1 MAYLKERSNKQ
12 TRWII
17 ASVAS
22 LILVCVIGLVLCF
35 TLQKVTQP
43 GRGLPAMPSCWLSP
57 VAHSLSQPRL
67 CPHVGQLFY
76 SVSPLRLNPIH
87 PSICLSLTNHT
98 KTSPQQRVPL
108 AFFPYTRL
116 QLP

>member
-1 MAYLKERSNKQ
+1 MAYLKECSKQ
-12 TRWII
+12 TKWII

-57 VAHSLSQPRL
+57 IAHSLSQPRL
-67 CPHVGQLFY
+67 C
-76 SVSPLRLNPIH
+76 
-87 PSICLSLTNHT
+87 
-98 KTSPQQRVPL
+98 
-108 AFFPYTRL
+108 
-116 QLP
+116 